1 MAEISL
7 NGREYRTLGQLDTFS
22 QLHIARKLAPALPLV
37 EGLVNH
43 ENDGKDKSVL
53 TVLMFSQVSDSD
65 AEFIMGKCL
74 ALIGFYQE
82 AGKPPVKIQVNGKLM
97 FNDIPMS
104 DILALTVAVIEE
116 NLGDFFRTALTN
128 MVSPAT
134 PASV

>member
-1 MAEISL
+1 MQTIVL
-7 NGREYRTLGQLDTFS
+7 NGREYRTLGQLDTFT

-43 ENDGKDKSVL
+43 DNDGKDKSVL
-53 TVLMFSQVSDSD
+53 TVLMLSQVNDAD
-65 AEFIMGKCL
+65 AEYIMSKCL
-74 ALIGFYQE
+74 SLVGFQQE
-82 AGKPPVKIQVNGKLM
+82 AGKAPVKIQVNGKLM

-128 MVSPAT
+128 MVAPAT
-134 PASV
+134 PTQV